1 MKNLKLNDLF
11 DYCDGELYWKAKPSK
26 YAQVKI
32 GDKAGSVHS
41 TGYRIL
47 QLNGVKQKLH
57 RVIFLMHHGYLPAH
71 IDHIDGNSLN
81 NRVEN
86 LRPTT
91 RSQNLCN
98 TKLFVNSK
106 SGVKGVSWHN
116 ASKKWYV
123 QVRLQGKA
131 VYQKLFDDLELAA
144 LVATEAR
151 HKYHGEFARH
161 K

>member
-11 DYCDGELYWKAKPSK
+11 DYCDGELYWKVKPSK
-26 YAQVKI
+26 YARVKI

-41 TGYRIL
+41 TSYRIL

-57 RVIFLMHHGYLPAH
+57 RVIFLMHYGYLPAH

-81 NRVEN
+81 NKIEN
-86 LRPTT
+86 LRPAT

-98 TKLFVNSK
+98 TKLFINSN
-106 SGVKGVSWHN
+106 SGVKGVSWHT

-144 LVATEAR
+144 LVAVEAR